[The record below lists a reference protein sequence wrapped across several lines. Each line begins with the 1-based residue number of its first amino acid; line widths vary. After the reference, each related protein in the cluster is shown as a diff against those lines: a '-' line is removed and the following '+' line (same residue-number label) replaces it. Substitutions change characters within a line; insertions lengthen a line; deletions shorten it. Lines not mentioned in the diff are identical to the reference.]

1 MTNFFVCQ
9 AMDMK
14 HYMIGL
20 EHPEWNITKEGS
32 YGVFEARVLG
42 LTFAQS
48 LQYIRDN
55 FNGIIRGREGYS
67 HIYFKTKKDA
77 EKLATFLN
85 ERLKQ
90 ILNR

>member
-1 MTNFFVCQ
+1 MTKFFVCQ

-14 HYMIGL
+14 HYMVGL
-20 EHPEWNITKEGS
+20 EHPEWNIIKEGS

-55 FNGIIRGREGYS
+55 FNGIIKGREGYS
-67 HIYFKTKKDA
+67 HIYFKSKEDA
-77 EKLATFLN
+77 EKLVIFLN

-90 ILNR
+90 ILN